1 MKKLRSLLFRIRELL
16 WPLLESENEIKCNEK
31 TIEEC
36 LWNKNEES
44 MILEYIEIYSKSE
57 ENRNTKIESKS
68 MIFIGT
74 FSVIIALLTLLIK
87 DINIDSATNT
97 PRQMFLIGAIILIII
112 YLCRAIWFSIKALE
126 RREYHTLGFPDFMFS
141 NSTEKKKKII
151 LKCYNNT
158 KKNQRIINL
167 KVDYMTM
174 AQEYFKRAIFC
185 IGVFSGIELLSY
197 IVPFEKIMIFLPAVI
212 MLFAIAIILY
222 IIIE

>member
-44 MILEYIEIYSKSE
+44 MILEYIEIYSKRE

-74 FSVIIALLTLLIK
+74 FSVTIALLTLLIK

-126 RREYHTLGFPDFMFS
+126 RREYHALGFPDFMFS

-185 IGVFSGIELLSY
+185 IGVLSAIEFLSY
-197 IVPFEKIMIFLPAVI
+197 IVPFEIIFIFLPAVRL
-212 MLFAIAIILY
+212 LFALAIILF
-222 IIIE
+222 IIME